1 MSSPRWLLSLAAIAV
16 AVLFSACDEQRAQKL
31 TEDVSTEADVRAQFG
46 EPKTVVIGP
55 DGSKLLDYPRQ
66 PEGFANYRI
75 VIGADG
81 KMKSLRQL
89 LNPDN
94 LAKVQAGQQS
104 MQVQELIG
112 MPARK
117 QRYELKNEEVWE
129 WRWRDGQQA
138 KVFFVTFDANG
149 KVTAIESKDDHPESK
164 AGGG

>member
-1 MSSPRWLLSLAAIAV
+1 MFAARWILTLAAV
-16 AVLFSACDEQRAQKL
+16 AATLGLSACDEQRAQKL

-46 EPKTVVIGP
+46 EPKTVVVGA
-55 DGSKLLDYPRQ
+55 DGSKTLEYPRQ

-89 LNPDN
+89 LNADS
-94 LAKVQAGQQS
+94 LAKVQPGLERL
-104 MQVQELIG
+104 QVQDLIG

-138 KVFFVTFDANG
+138 KLFFVTFDASG
-149 KVTAIESKDDHPESK
+149 KATAVENKDDHPESK

>member
-1 MSSPRWLLSLAAIAV
+1 MPTPRWLIGLAVIAG
-16 AVLFSACDEQRAQKL
+16 AALLTACDEQRAQKL
-31 TEDVSTEADVRAQFG
+31 AEDVSTEADVRAQFG

-55 DGSKLLDYPRQ
+55 DGSKQLEYPRQ

-81 KMKSLRQL
+81 KLKSLRQL

-94 LAKVQAGQQS
+94 LAKVQAGMAS
-104 MQVQELIG
+104 MQVQDLIG

-138 KVFFVTFDANG
+138 KRFRVTFDADG
-149 KVTAIESKDDHPESK
+149 KVLSTENQDDHPESK